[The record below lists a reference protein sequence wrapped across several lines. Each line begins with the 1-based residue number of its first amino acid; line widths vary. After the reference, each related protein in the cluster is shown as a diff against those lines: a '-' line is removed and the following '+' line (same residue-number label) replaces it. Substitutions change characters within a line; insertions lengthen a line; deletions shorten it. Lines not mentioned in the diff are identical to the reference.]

1 MLNREPSR
9 RLQEISR
16 LISRQAGHEK
26 EGVVLSCNLI
36 SCSLLF
42 LLILPPVT
50 CLVLVVVGIC
60 APFLCPTAWLPIWL
74 VLLGLLLPSIVGL
87 LSYSPNPFQPRIASC
102 LVKAALCISLG
113 LCLWCLV
120 WIYWVSDDTN
130 ITCLPYFSFS
140 IRVFL
145 MAVLLAMA
153 LLYWAHQA
161 ATPPYVRELP
171 TEI

>member
-50 CLVLVVVGIC
+50 CLVLVIVGIC
-60 APFLCPTAWLPIWL
+60 ALFLCPTAWLPIWL

-87 LSYSPNPFQPRIASC
+87 LSYSPNPFQPRIAFC
-102 LVKAALCISLG
+102 LVKAVLCVSRQHCRLTIFRE
-113 LCLWCLV
+113 LV
-120 WIYWVSDDTN
+120 ELTN
-130 ITCLPYFSFS
+130 SET
-140 IRVFL
+140 
-145 MAVLLAMA
+145 A
-153 LLYWAHQA
+153 A
-161 ATPPYVRELP
+161 ATPSGRGARSWRSLSSLE
-171 TEI
+171 TGSD